1 MLIGERIRKA
11 RLEKGLSQ
19 EELGKIIDVSKV
31 SICGYEK
38 GTRTPTLENLM
49 QLLEVLDMTP
59 DDVLGYEHKIIAEN
73 DENYVMYMAKE
84 DMEIIK
90 EIKKYR
96 ELYNSLC
103 ADPKRNVALMARKAN
118 L

>member
-1 MLIGERIRKA
+1 MLIGERIKKA

-49 QLLEVLDMTP
+49 QLLEVLNMTP
-59 DDVLGYEHKIIAEN
+59 DNILGYEHKVVAEN

-84 DMEIIK
+84 DIEIIK

-96 ELYNSLC
+96 ELYNLLC
-103 ADPKRNVALMARKAN
+103 SDPKRNIAVMARKGN

>member
-1 MLIGERIRKA
+1 MLIGERIKKA
-11 RLEKGLSQ
+11 RIEKGLSQ
-19 EELGKIIDVSKV
+19 EELGNIIEVSKV

-38 GTRTPTLENLM
+38 GTRTPTLENLL
-49 QLLEVLDMTP
+49 QLLDVLNITP
-59 DDVLGYEHKIIAEN
+59 DYVLGCENKVVAEN
-73 DENYVMYMAKE
+73 DEKYTMYMAKE

-103 ADPKRNVALMARKAN
+103 TDPKRNVAILARKN
-118 L
+118 NF

>member
-49 QLLEVLDMTP
+49 
-59 DDVLGYEHKIIAEN
+59 
-73 DENYVMYMAKE
+73 
-84 DMEIIK
+84 
-90 EIKKYR
+90 
-96 ELYNSLC
+96 
-103 ADPKRNVALMARKAN
+103 
-118 L
+118 

>member
-1 MLIGERIRKA
+1 
-11 RLEKGLSQ
+11 
-19 EELGKIIDVSKV
+19 
-31 SICGYEK
+31 
-38 GTRTPTLENLM
+38 
-49 QLLEVLDMTP
+49 MTP